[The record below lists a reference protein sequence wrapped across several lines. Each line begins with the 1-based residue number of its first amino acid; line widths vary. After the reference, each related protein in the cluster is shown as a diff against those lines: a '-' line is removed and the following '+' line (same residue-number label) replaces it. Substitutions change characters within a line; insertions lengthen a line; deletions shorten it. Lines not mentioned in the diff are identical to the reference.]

1 LQLGKV
7 RQTSTC
13 LSSLPARKWQPERTE
28 LCLEIWRVVVCSEW
42 GDGKRTPHPGSPHSR
57 EPSFPSALL
66 PSDSWA
72 TAASPHLRYLDDQNG
87 HWAIGSSLGSWFQ
100 PGLDAECQLTKES
113 FVDSPTPSPTHTHTH
128 AHTPLPSCPC
138 LHISLCQGPGSAC
151 RLTIPA
157 PFPHC
162 LSRPP
167 LMYTA
172 VTGRVVHPPVR
183 GKSNCSDP
191 EEDKCQQR

>member
-113 FVDSPTPSPTHTHTH
+113 FVDSPTPSPTHTHTRMHTHLFPVARASTSHYVRALGLH
-128 AHTPLPSCPC
+128 ADSQSQPHSHTVSAGLPSCTQ
-138 LHISLCQGPGSAC
+138 L
-151 RLTIPA
+151 
-157 PFPHC
+157 
-162 LSRPP
+162 
-167 LMYTA
+167 
-172 VTGRVVHPPVR
+172 
-183 GKSNCSDP
+183 
-191 EEDKCQQR
+191 